1 MPQPELKMKDMEDK
15 ADLIETLFDRA
26 TEYGKT
32 SIELVKLKALDK
44 TADIVSSFVPLS
56 VVILLVASFLLFL
69 NLGLAL
75 WLGEILGKPFYGF
88 FVVAAFYVITGIV
101 IHFFMHRWI
110 KKLAGNYFIKHVLK

>member
-1 MPQPELKMKDMEDK
+1 MKDIEDK
-15 ADLIETLFDRA
+15 ADLLETLLDRA

-44 TADIVSSFVPLS
+44 TTDIVSSFVPLC

-88 FVVAAFYVITGIV
+88 FVVAGFYVFMGIV
-101 IHFFMHRWI
+101 IHFFLRKWI
-110 KKLAGNYFIKHVLK
+110 KKLVGNYFIKHVLK

>member
-1 MPQPELKMKDMEDK
+1 MKDMEDK
-15 ADLIETLFDRA
+15 ADLLETLLDRA

-32 SIELVKLKALDK
+32 SIELVKLKAIDK
-44 TADIVSSFVPLS
+44 TKDILSSFIPLF

-88 FVVAAFYVITGIV
+88 FVVAAFYVFTGIV
-101 IHFFMHRWI
+101 IHFFLHNWI
-110 KKLAGNYFIKHVLK
+110 KKLVGNYFIKHVLK